1 MTIKTTLVALVLA
14 LSPGLAFASC
24 EGEVRQTT
32 SACAEGQV
40 WDGAS
45 QTCVTLPTS

>member
-24 EGEVRQTT
+24 SGMMHQTAST
-32 SACAEGQV
+32 CGEGQV
-40 WDGAS
+40 WDAAA
-45 QTCVTLPTS
+45 QACVTPQTS